1 MTGNCKCNFKNW
13 LVSTVVVAAVYFG
26 LDWVINNN
34 FMAGVFQANSQYLRG
49 PEQIAAMQKWV
60 YAYYLVF
67 AALFTCLYA
76 VGHDPQKPKFAQGVR
91 FGIFIGLF
99 YWGTTILGMYPYVPW
114 TDDFY
119 VKWFVWGMVDAV
131 VLGVITA
138 LLHKPKAA

>member
-1 MTGNCKCNFKNW
+1 MNGLFERLFRGTIKI
-13 LVSTVVVAAVYFG
+13 AV
-26 LDWVINNN
+26 D
-34 FMAGVFQANSQYLRG
+34 LR
-49 PEQIAAMQKWV
+49 P
-60 YAYYLVF
+60 
-67 AALFTCLYA
+67 
-76 VGHDPQKPKFAQGVR
+76 

>member
-1 MTGNCKCNFKNW
+1 MTGNCKCDVKNW

-34 FMAGVFQANSQYLRG
+34 FMAGVFQANSQYFRA
-49 PEQIAAMQKWV
+49 PEQMAAMQKWV
-60 YAYYLVF
+60 YAYYLFF

-76 VGHDPQKPKFAQGVR
+76 VGHDSQKPKFAQGVR

-114 TDDFY
+114 SDDFY
-119 VKWFVWGMVDAV
+119 VKWFAWGMVDAV